1 MNPLFAG
8 LPTTIFEEI
17 STLARQHGAVNLG
30 QGFPDGNGPKDV
42 RARAAEALMHGS
54 NQYPPML
61 GTPELRRAVADHYN
75 RLQGLDLSVD
85 EVLVTFGAT
94 EALAC
99 ALFALI
105 APGDEVV
112 LIQPMYDVY
121 LPVLR
126 QAGGVA
132 TFVRLEPPHWRLDE
146 AALEAA
152 ITPATRVLVLNNPL
166 NPAARV
172 FDREELTAV
181 ARVCVRHDLVA
192 VCDEVWEHIVF
203 DGRRHLPLMAFEGM
217 RERTIKIGSAGK
229 IFSMTGWKV
238 GFACAAPALQQVLAK
253 THQVLAFT
261 VPPNLQAGV
270 AYGLAKEESF
280 FAEARE
286 GFQRS
291 RDRLAAALEREGYA
305 VLPSEG
311 AYFLCVDLQASSVEV
326 DDLTFCRTAVTQA
339 GIAAIPVSAF
349 YAEGPVRNVAR
360 LCFAKEDATLDEAA
374 RRLGAAR
381 RLLAGAERA

>member
-17 STLARQHGAVNLG
+17 SALARQYDAVNLG
-30 QGFPDGNGPKDV
+30 QGFPDGNGPEDV
-42 RARAAEALMHGS
+42 RAHAAEALMHGS

-61 GTPELRRAVADHYN
+61 GTPELRRAVVEHYN
-75 RLQGLDLSVD
+75 RIQGLDLCVD

-121 LPVLR
+121 LPIVR

-132 TFVRLEPPHWRLDE
+132 KFVRLEPPHWRLDE

-152 ITPATRVLVLNNPL
+152 VTPATRVLVLNNPL

-172 FDREELTAV
+172 FDGEELAAV
-181 ARVCVRHDLVA
+181 ARVCVRHDLIA
-192 VCDEVWEHIVF
+192 VCDEVWEHIVL
-203 DGRRHLPLMAFEGM
+203 DGRRHLPLMAFDGM

-238 GFACAAPALQQVLAK
+238 GFACAAPPLQQVLAK

-270 AYGLAKEESF
+270 AYGLAKEESY
-280 FAEARE
+280 FAAARN

-291 RDRLAAALEREGYA
+291 RDRLAAALGAQGYA
-305 VLPSEG
+305 VLPSQG
-311 AYFLCVDLQASSVEV
+311 AYFLCVDLQVSGIEV
-326 DDLTFCRTAVTQA
+326 DDLTFCRAAVTQA
-339 GIAAIPVSAF
+339 GVAAIPVSPF
-349 YAEGPVRNVAR
+349 YAEAPVRNVVR
-360 LCFAKEDATLDEAA
+360 LCFAKEDATLDDAA

-381 RLLAGAERA
+381 RLFTAVG

>member
-17 STLARQHGAVNLG
+17 STLATQHGAVNLG
-30 QGFPDGNGPKDV
+30 QGFPDGNGPDDV

-61 GTPELRRAVADHYN
+61 GTPELRGAVVDHY
-75 RLQGLDLSVD
+75 RRFQGLDLSVE

-112 LIQPMYDVY
+112 LIQPMYDTY
-121 LPVLR
+121 LPLVR
-126 QAGGVA
+126 QAGGVPK
-132 TFVRLEPPHWRLDE
+132 FVRLEPPHWRLEE

-172 FDREELTAV
+172 FGTEELAAL

-192 VCDEVWEHIVF
+192 VCDEVWEHIIF
-203 DGRRHLPLMAFEGM
+203 DGRRHRPLMAFEGM
-217 RERTIKIGSAGK
+217 RQRTVKIGSAGK
-229 IFSMTGWKV
+229 IFS
-238 GFACAAPALQQVLAK
+238 P
-253 THQVLAFT
+253 
-261 VPPNLQAGV
+261 
-270 AYGLAKEESF
+270 
-280 FAEARE
+280 
-286 GFQRS
+286 
-291 RDRLAAALEREGYA
+291 
-305 VLPSEG
+305 
-311 AYFLCVDLQASSVEV
+311 
-326 DDLTFCRTAVTQA
+326 
-339 GIAAIPVSAF
+339 
-349 YAEGPVRNVAR
+349 
-360 LCFAKEDATLDEAA
+360 
-374 RRLGAAR
+374 
-381 RLLAGAERA
+381 

>member
-17 STLARQHGAVNLG
+17 STLARQYDALNLG
-30 QGFPDGNGPKDV
+30 QGVPDGNGPEDV
-42 RARAAEALMHGS
+42 RAHAAEALMHGS

-61 GTPELRRAVADHYN
+61 GMPELRRAVVEHYN
-75 RLQGLDLSVD
+75 RVQGLDLCVD

-121 LPVLR
+121 LPIVR
-126 QAGGVA
+126 QAAGVA
-132 TFVRLEPPHWRLDE
+132 KFVRLEPPHWRLDE

-152 ITPATRVLVLNNPL
+152 ISPATRVLVLNNPL
-166 NPAARV
+166 NPAARM
-172 FDREELTAV
+172 FDSEELAAV
-181 ARVCVRHDLVA
+181 ARVCVRHDLIA
-192 VCDEVWEHIVF
+192 VCDEVWEHITF
-203 DGRRHLPLMAFEGM
+203 DDRRHLPLMAFQGM

-238 GFACAAPALQQVLAK
+238 GFACAAPALQHVLAK

-270 AYGLAKEESF
+270 AYGLAKTESY
-280 FAEARE
+280 FAAARG

-291 RDRLAAALEREGYA
+291 RDRLAGALSAQGYA
-305 VLPSEG
+305 VLPSQG
-311 AYFLCVDLQASSVEV
+311 AYFLCVDLQASGVEV
-326 DDLTFCRTAVTQA
+326 DDQAFCRAAIIQA
-339 GIAAIPVSAF
+339 GVAAIPVSAF
-349 YAEGPVRNVAR
+349 YTEAPVRNVAR
-360 LCFAKEDATLDEAA
+360 LCFAKQDATLDEAA

-381 RLLAGAERA
+381 RLFTAAG

>member
-17 STLARQHGAVNLG
+17 SALAREHGAVNLG
-30 QGFPDGNGPKDV
+30 QGFPDGNGPDDV
-42 RARAAEALMHGS
+42 RAEAAEALMHGS
-54 NQYPPML
+54 NQYPSML
-61 GTPELRRAVADHYN
+61 GTPELRRAVVEHYA
-75 RLQGLDLSVD
+75 RFQGLDLTPD

-99 ALFALI
+99 ALFALV

-121 LPVLR
+121 LPVVR
-126 QAGGVA
+126 QAGGVPR
-132 TFVRLEPPHWRLDE
+132 FVRLEPPHWRLSE

-172 FDREELTAV
+172 FDEGELATV

-203 DGRRHLPLMAFEGM
+203 DGRRHRPLMAFEGM
-217 RERTIKIGSAGK
+217 RARTIKIGSAGK

-238 GFACAAPALQQVLAK
+238 GFACAAPPLQHVLAK
-253 THQVLAFT
+253 AHQVLAFT

-270 AYGLAKEESF
+270 AYGLAKEETY
-280 FAEARE
+280 FAGLRS

-291 RDRLAAALEREGYA
+291 RDRSAAALRAEGYA

-311 AYFLCVDLQASSVEV
+311 AYFLCVDLQASGVEA
-326 DDLTFCRTAVTQA
+326 DDATFCRAAITRA
-339 GIAAIPVSAF
+339 GVAAIPVSAF
-349 YAEGPVRNVAR
+349 YAEAPVRNVIR
-360 LCFAKEDATLDEAA
+360 LCFAKQDATLDEAA
-374 RRLGAAR
+374 RRLGTAR
-381 RLLAGAERA
+381 RLFS

>member
-1 MNPLFAG
+1 MNPLFAE
-8 LPTTIFEEI
+8 LPTTVFEEI
-17 STLARQHGAVNLG
+17 SALARQHGAVNLG
-30 QGFPDGNGPKDV
+30 QGFPDGNGPEDV
-42 RARAAEALMHGS
+42 RAQAAEALMHGS

-61 GTPELRRAVADHYN
+61 GAPELRRAVVEHYA
-75 RLQGLDLSVD
+75 RFQGLDLSLE

-121 LPVLR
+121 LPVVR
-126 QAGGVA
+126 QAGGIPR
-132 TFVRLEPPHWRLDE
+132 FLRLEPPHWRLDE

-172 FDREELTAV
+172 FDIDELAAV
-181 ARVCVRHDLVA
+181 ARVCLRHDLIA
-192 VCDEVWEHIVF
+192 VCDEVWEHVVF
-203 DGRRHLPLMAFEGM
+203 DGRRHRPLMALEGM
-217 RERTIKIGSAGK
+217 RERTVKIGSAGK

-238 GFACAAPALQQVLAK
+238 GFACAAPPLQHVLAK
-253 THQVLAFT
+253 VHQVLAFT

-270 AYGLAKEESF
+270 AYGLAKTEHY
-280 FAEARE
+280 FAEVRG

-291 RDRLAAALEREGYA
+291 RDRLAAALRQEGYA

-311 AYFLCVDLQASSVEV
+311 AYFLCVDLQASGVAV
-326 DDLTFCRTAVTQA
+326 DDATFCRAAIMQA
-339 GIAAIPVSAF
+339 GVAAIPVSAF
-349 YAEGPVRNVAR
+349 YAEAPVRNVVR
-360 LCFAKEDATLDEAA
+360 LCFAKQDATLDEAA

-381 RLLAGAERA
+381 RLFTP

>member
-1 MNPLFAG
+1 MMNPLFAE
-8 LPTTIFEEI
+8 LPTTVFEEI
-17 STLARQHGAVNLG
+17 SALARQHGAVNLG
-30 QGFPDGNGPKDV
+30 QGFPDGNGPEDV
-42 RARAAEALMHGS
+42 RAQAAEALMHGS

-61 GTPELRRAVADHYN
+61 GAPELRRAVVEHYA
-75 RLQGLDLSVD
+75 RFQGLDLSLE

-121 LPVLR
+121 LPVVR
-126 QAGGVA
+126 QAGGIPR
-132 TFVRLEPPHWRLDE
+132 FLRLEPPHWRLDE

-172 FDREELTAV
+172 FDIDELAAV
-181 ARVCVRHDLVA
+181 ARVCLRHDLIA
-192 VCDEVWEHIVF
+192 VCDEVWEHVVF
-203 DGRRHLPLMAFEGM
+203 DGRRHRPLMALEGM
-217 RERTIKIGSAGK
+217 RERTVKIGSAGK

-238 GFACAAPALQQVLAK
+238 GFACAAPPLQHVLAK
-253 THQVLAFT
+253 VHQVLAFT

-270 AYGLAKEESF
+270 AYGLAKTEHY
-280 FAEARE
+280 FAEVRG

-291 RDRLAAALEREGYA
+291 RDRLAAALRQEGYA

-311 AYFLCVDLQASSVEV
+311 AYFLCVDLQASGVAV
-326 DDLTFCRTAVTQA
+326 DDATFCRAAIMQA
-339 GIAAIPVSAF
+339 GVAAIPVSAF
-349 YAEGPVRNVAR
+349 YAEAPVRNVVR
-360 LCFAKEDATLDEAA
+360 LCFAKQDATLDEAA

-381 RLLAGAERA
+381 RLFTP

>member
-8 LPTTIFEEI
+8 LPTTVFEEI
-17 STLARQHGAVNLG
+17 SALAREYGAVNLG
-30 QGFPDGNGPKDV
+30 QGFPDGNGPDDV
-42 RARAAEALMHGS
+42 RAHAADALMHGY

-61 GTPELRRAVADHYN
+61 GTPELRAAVVEHYA
-75 RLQGLDLSVD
+75 RFQGLDPSVD

-99 ALFALI
+99 ALFALV

-121 LPVLR
+121 LPVVR
-126 QAGGVA
+126 QAGGVPR
-132 TFVRLEPPHWRLDE
+132 FVRLEPPHWRLEE
-146 AALEAA
+146 AALEAV
-152 ITPATRVLVLNNPL
+152 ITPATRVLVLNDPL

-172 FDREELTAV
+172 FDAEELAAV
-181 ARVCVRHDLVA
+181 ARVCVRHDLIA
-192 VCDEVWEHIVF
+192 VCDEVWEHILF
-203 DGRRHLPLMAFEGM
+203 DGRQHRPLMTFEGM

-238 GFACAAPALQQVLAK
+238 GFACAAPPLQQVLAK
-253 THQVLAFT
+253 VHQVLAFT

-270 AYGLAKEESF
+270 AYGLAKGEAY
-280 FAEARE
+280 FADLRR
-286 GFQRS
+286 GLQRS
-291 RDRLAAALEREGYA
+291 RDRLTAALQAEGFA

-311 AYFLCVDLQASSVEV
+311 AYFLCVDLEASGVEA
-326 DDLTFCRTAVTQA
+326 DDMAFCRAAIIDA
-339 GIAAIPVSAF
+339 GVAAIPISAF
-349 YAEGPVRNVAR
+349 YAEAPVRNIVR
-360 LCFAKEDATLDEAA
+360 LCFAKQDATLDKAA

-381 RLLAGAERA
+381 RLLISAR

>member
-8 LPTTIFEEI
+8 LPTTVFEEI
-17 STLARQHGAVNLG
+17 SALARRHGAVNLG
-30 QGFPDGNGPKDV
+30 QGFPDGNGPEDV
-42 RARAAEALMHGS
+42 RAEAAEALMHGS

-61 GTPELRRAVADHYN
+61 GTPELRRAVVEHYA
-75 RLQGLDLSVD
+75 RFQGLDLSVD

-99 ALFALI
+99 ALFALV

-121 LPVLR
+121 LPVVR
-126 QAGGVA
+126 QAGGVPK
-132 TFVRLEPPHWRLDE
+132 FVRLEPPHWRLSE

-152 ITPATRVLVLNNPL
+152 ITAATRVLVLNNPL

-172 FDREELTAV
+172 FDAQELAAV
-181 ARVCVRHDLVA
+181 ARVCVRHDLIA
-192 VCDEVWEHIVF
+192 VCDEVWEHVVF
-203 DGRRHLPLMAFEGM
+203 DGRRHRPLMGFEGM
-217 RERTIKIGSAGK
+217 RARTVKIGSAGK

-238 GFACAAPALQQVLAK
+238 GFACAAAPLQHVLAK
-253 THQVLAFT
+253 AHQVLAFT

-270 AYGLAKEESF
+270 AYGLAKEDGY
-280 FAEARE
+280 FAGLRSD
-286 GFQRS
+286 FQRS
-291 RDRLAAALEREGYA
+291 RDRLAAALREEGYA

-311 AYFLCVDLQASSVEV
+311 AYFLCVDLQASDVEA
-326 DDLTFCRTAVTQA
+326 DDTAFCRMAITESGV
-339 GIAAIPVSAF
+339 AAIPVSAF
-349 YAEGPVRNVAR
+349 YAEAPVRHVIR
-360 LCFAKEDATLDEAA
+360 LCFAKQDATLDEAA

-381 RLLAGAERA
+381 RLFTSSR